1 MFGLSS
7 TLSFAI
13 WMRPACSLAM
23 SSSTGA
29 IILHGP
35 HHSAQKST
43 STGASAPPT
52 PSSNVASVR
61 VTIPSA
67 TCASFRG
74 KTTLLGGYAITERL
88 EVSLRLECS
97 HAPGARGRDR
107 LTIRAV
113 LHVAACVHAHHRG
126 LGGS

>member
-43 STGASAPPT
+43 NTGASAPPT
-52 PSSNVASVR
+52 PSSNVASVK

-67 TCASFRG
+67 TVGPLVGNS
-74 KTTLLGGYAITERL
+74 TLLGGFLGTGPGIAERF
-88 EVSLRLECS
+88 EVLLGFERC
-97 HAPGARGRDR
+97 HAARSGGGDG
-107 LTIRAV
+107 LAERAV
-113 LHVAACVHAHHRG
+113 LHVAGRVHA
-126 LGGS
+126 